1 MKGQTLSL
9 IETNQARKKET
20 EKDYD
25 GRRGKPTDR
34 QEDIQGDSQRQTQSA
49 RERDIESDTE
59 IWSNGTIFFTCTPTD
74 KYMEGQTDKLA

>member
-34 QEDIQGDSQRQTQSA
+34 QEDIQGDS
-49 RERDIESDTE
+49 
-59 IWSNGTIFFTCTPTD
+59 
-74 KYMEGQTDKLA
+74 